1 MPISPGRIAQKLC
14 SPPTKRASV
23 REKSV
28 VRASQEKKQQ
38 KSRQAL
44 ASRAESLPFMH
55 RVHPKH
61 PGRLCSEGGTHTHTH
76 LRVAQLPV
84 AACRNGLYYFIPR
97 LALFL
102 SIGYIPSA
110 RYREKSTNQ
119 VQFACV
125 LPRSARAFHMHRLA
139 SITVVNRSVPFVS
152 WSGVQL
158 ETQCHCFRR
167 LPAVEKWTAPS
178 IEKVSA
184 FFFCFSFPIPSAD
197 ARLHRIHS

>member
-1 MPISPGRIAQKLC
+1 MPISPGRIALCNKKLC

-28 VRASQEKKQQ
+28 VRASQEAKKAAKEQTS
-38 KSRQAL
+38 SRVARRVLTIHAPSAPQTPRAAL
-44 ASRAESLPFMH
+44 F
-55 RVHPKH
+55 
-61 PGRLCSEGGTHTHTH
+61 GRGHTHTH

-119 VQFACV
+119 VPGAVQKIIMQSCRV
-125 LPRSARAFHMHRLA
+125 GC
-139 SITVVNRSVPFVS
+139 
-152 WSGVQL
+152 SG
-158 ETQCHCFRR
+158 EG
-167 LPAVEKWTAPS
+167 
-178 IEKVSA
+178 
-184 FFFCFSFPIPSAD
+184 
-197 ARLHRIHS
+197 